1 MRLKRLGE
9 PSHSVTHLLMY
20 CGSWKIPSAMD
31 PRTQDAADITDS
43 IHTPKDM
50 HGTELQ
56 FSETTCNN
64 IDFLELTQ
72 DGNTDYEN
80 TK

>member
-1 MRLKRLGE
+1 MLFR
-9 PSHSVTHLLMY
+9 SHTSLDVLWILEDTKCH
-20 CGSWKIPSAMD
+20 GIPE
-31 PRTQDAADITDS
+31 TQDAADITDS